1 MSASTNMLEPPT
13 SKTLTFAP
21 ISEQWTFKDCD
32 RKPTAEDKHDLTLVP
47 TKDVDGPNEYTIF
60 VGRVVASYLMNQ
72 FRDTT
77 GIRSVFGKD
86 YVNTLGPYLVQDV
99 QMIVDQLQATGKIA
113 LYYNAYKL
121 NSAHLAR
128 ITLLVNILHILNLEN
143 TVNGI
148 VEKAHKEQAASVQ
161 MARGLR
167 LEFEGESEEESESD
181 EERVLDDLELRFAA
195 LLNQ

>member
-1 MSASTNMLEPPT
+1 MSASANMLEPPT

-21 ISEQWTFKDCD
+21 TSEQWTFKDCD

-121 NSAHLAR
+121 NSAHLTR
-128 ITLLVNILHILNLEN
+128 LTLLVNILHILNLEN
-143 TVNGI
+143 RLNCI
-148 VEKAHKEQAASVQ
+148 VEKAHKAQVVSASVQ

-167 LEFEGESEEESESD
+167 LEFVEDYEESD
-181 EERVLDDLELRFAA
+181 EECVLDDLELRFAN